1 MVGYSIK
8 FTEQGTIKISIYPG
22 KSVNHLTFSVKDS
35 GIDMRKAHCKKI
47 CDAFVQADASTTR
60 QYGGTGL
67 GTTISKQLVELMNGR
82 IWVKSA
88 KGKGSTFYFTV
99 ELDEADENSECL
111 YVEVYS
117 HKEEFSSLRAFKILL
132 AEDIKEND
140 SLVLLRLKPLGH
152 EVTSVSYS

>member
-1 MVGYSIK
+1 
-8 FTEQGTIKISIYPG
+8 
-22 KSVNHLTFSVKDS
+22 
-35 GIDMRKAHCKKI
+35 MRKAHCKKI
-47 CDAFVQADASTTR
+47 FDAFVQADASTTR

-111 YVEVYS
+111 YAEVYS
-117 HKEEFSSLRAFKILL
+117 HKEELRSPRALKILL
-132 AEDIKEND
+132 AEDIKENPERRF
-140 SLVLLRLKPLGH
+140 LR
-152 EVTSVSYS
+152 